1 MRFILFASI
10 FSFAVAAAVG
20 SADNGETDFNIVE
33 DDTTKLI
40 ERQDKKVNIYTN
52 NINYRPYKR
61 TLSKDECDDIVNAY
75 ISVLT
80 KKKYKGKSPKETSQ
94 NYVVKNYVLRSG
106 SINSLISKNNDVN
119 PIPTRPDPHCFTQ
132 QTANQ
137 SPRSASTSATAGTSG
152 SKKSRTTRPRTSR
165 PARST
170 LPTATSASGSGGS
183 AVWATAAT
191 TSKASTCSTSTRRR
205 RLPGTTSSSTA
216 LLGASTPT
224 RSSRIARLEG

>member
-119 PIPTRPDPHCFTQ
+119 LLPILSQSNSNPHYFTQ
-132 QTANQ
+132 QNTNK
-137 SPRSASTSATAGTSG
+137 SPRSAPPSSTPATSG
-152 SKKSRTTRPRTSR
+152 T
-165 PARST
+165 
-170 LPTATSASGSGGS
+170 
-183 AVWATAAT
+183 
-191 TSKASTCSTSTRRR
+191 KA
-205 RLPGTTSSSTA
+205 
-216 LLGASTPT
+216 
-224 RSSRIARLEG
+224 

>member
-1 MRFILFASI
+1 MFIIRIHHHKTYSNPLTAYPSFKPKPPTQTNMRFILFASI

-119 PIPTRPDPHCFTQ
+119 PITPHPAPIPT
-132 QTANQ
+132 
-137 SPRSASTSATAGTSG
+137 
-152 SKKSRTTRPRTSR
+152 TSR
-165 PARST
+165 
-170 LPTATSASGSGGS
+170 
-183 AVWATAAT
+183 
-191 TSKASTCSTSTRRR
+191 SKH
-205 RLPGTTSSSTA
+205 
-216 LLGASTPT
+216 
-224 RSSRIARLEG
+224 